1 MNWPLPF
8 IFIARL
14 GGLSRG
20 RIRIYYEKP
29 NRNKHESLS
38 DPFWVHALDSPTLHV
53 CMHQAVQCLSFFFAC
68 FDHEQSYYNHV
79 ADVNFDHTPTKARSP
94 RLHTAEIRNGGRS
107 KRQCRPAGQQG
118 RFDTRF
124 SPKKTHERLLGRPVG
139 KTHSGGVL
147 GSVRSLR
154 MQANLVQRIAGQKGG
169 SKSLR

>member
-1 MNWPLPF
+1 MPF

-29 NRNKHESLS
+29 NRNKHGNRVPLRSVLS
-38 DPFWVHALDSPTLHV
+38 ACSGQSNASCVHAPGCPV
-53 CMHQAVQCLSFFFAC
+53 FVFFLTVAC

-118 RFDTRF
+118 RFDTRS